1 MNKQFTKE
9 IINKLKYYVYI
20 YSDPETDEI
29 FYVGKGIGNRV
40 FSHLNDLED
49 TEKTRIIK
57 RILERGQVPK
67 IEILTHGL
75 EDEHTALKVEAAI
88 IDLIGKEKL
97 TNRIRGWQSGVFG
110 RVEVN
115 QLISHY
121 EREKVSIDE
130 PAVLIRINRLFRY
143 NMSEM
148 ELYDAT
154 RGVWRIG
161 NDREKVKYAFA
172 VFDGIVHEVYRV
184 AAWLQAGSTFNSRG
198 TFDDEKNRWEF
209 VGQKAEE
216 FIRSK
221 YIGKSVEHYLL
232 RSAQNPIRYIN
243 IKENEINKED

>member
-1 MNKQFTKE
+1 MNKLFSKE
-9 IINKLKYYVYI
+9 VINKLKYYVYT
-20 YSDPETDEI
+20 YSDPETEKI

-40 FSHLNDLED
+40 FSHLTDSEE
-49 TEKTRIIK
+49 TEKCHLIK
-57 RILERGQVPK
+57 RILDRGQEPK

-97 TNRIRGWQSGVFG
+97 TNRVRGWQSGVFG

-121 EREKVSIDE
+121 EREQVNIDE
-130 PAVLIRINRLFRY
+130 PAILIRLNRLFRY
-143 NMSEM
+143 DMTDI

-161 NDREKVKYAFA
+161 EDREKVKYAFA
-172 VFDGIVHEVYRV
+172 VFDGIVHEVYKV
-184 AAWLQAGSTFNSRG
+184 IAWLQAGSTFNTRG
-198 TFDDEKNRWEF
+198 SLDYERNRWEF

-216 FIRSK
+216 TIRSK
-221 YIGKSVEHYLL
+221 YIRKSVEHYLS
-232 RSAQNPIRYIN
+232 RSAQNPIKYVN
-243 IKENEINKED
+243 IKED